1 MLPNHRQSKITVE
14 LHNLFLPILVF
25 TNTRVYM
32 LAVYIFKRKHFL
44 ATYSGKCNGM

>member
-1 MLPNHRQSKITVE
+1 
-14 LHNLFLPILVF
+14 
-25 TNTRVYM
+25 M